1 MIRKCLAVAFLLLL
15 SVSVSFAGSTPD
27 MQEGLW
33 EITSKVEMQG
43 MDLPAAIH
51 RQCLKKTDPVP
62 QGSQPGQECEIADVR
77 VAGDTVSWS
86 MLCSQ
91 PGGEI
96 RGTGEIT
103 YHGDRFEGVM
113 RIEME
118 GTEMISRMHGRR
130 VGDCQ

>member
-1 MIRKCLAVAFLLLL
+1 MMRKCLVVAFLLLFP
-15 SVSVSFAGSTPD
+15 VSVSLAGSLPD

-33 EITSKVEMQG
+33 EITTKVEMQG
-43 MDLPAAIH
+43 MDLPAATH
-51 RQCLKKTDPVP
+51 RQCLKKTDPIP
-62 QGSQPGQECEIADVR
+62 QGSQPGQECEIADVQ
-77 VAGDTVSWS
+77 VVGNTVSWR
-86 MLCSQ
+86 MQCSQ

-118 GTEMISRMHGRR
+118 GTAMVSRMSGRR
-130 VGDCQ
+130 VGDCP